1 MGFLK
6 KIRKNILNQDNSFHV
21 GFQNRSPFSY
31 TSQYSGDWVP
41 PVQSL
46 KQNPEGWIDPT
57 LGGEWSKATT
67 AAIKAVG
74 DIGTAVVKNLI
85 PSREEKEKKIFATKK
100 EDWLPDK
107 RRELD
112 IQKKLDEPFGYY
124 DAENAEEYGYS
135 SIEDSNDDD
144 SKQY

>member
-46 KQNPEGWIDPT
+46 QQNPAGWIDPNI
-57 LGGEWSKATT
+57 GGEWSEVTKE
-67 AAIKAVG
+67 AIKAVG
-74 DIGTAVVKNLI
+74 DIGATAVTKLLS
-85 PSREEKEKKIFATKK
+85 PKKCESEGGVWDEVSQSCKKKK
-100 EDWLPDK
+100 E
-107 RRELD
+107 
-112 IQKKLDEPFGYY
+112 
-124 DAENAEEYGYS
+124 
-135 SIEDSNDDD
+135 
-144 SKQY
+144 